1 MKKLGVILLVCIL
14 CVGTIFATVQ
24 EDVAF
29 FAGSQQ
35 GGQQGDEP
43 AVSRIMTQATTFEE
57 IKLALKDTG
66 AFDNYRKYNFF
77 NFGYAVDDAEV
88 MMDANASMDVGG
100 DMAMPEESVN
110 TSASGAEDGGSKEFS
125 STNVQIEGI
134 DEADIIKT
142 DGDYL
147 YIVGG
152 RIVYIV
158 KIDENDMEIVSK
170 IDKTQELIDIH
181 SIFIDED
188 RLVVFGTEYPPY
200 EGVPETINGIMIDA
214 GRFYS
219 GSIYQKA
226 FTFAEVYDL
235 QDKANPEVIQEL
247 TIEGDFRTA
256 RKSGDLVYL
265 AATKYIHVA
274 KDYEDAEAKDIL
286 PMYYDSEREEEPV
299 TINGVEVSMETDAAT
314 VNAAGK
320 DMEVMAPAD
329 ICICPIDN
337 SATFTTIAVLDI
349 AGDKEAKLTSYLGSL
364 NQFYMN
370 QNSIF
375 MTYYNWDYESG
386 KESVDIIA
394 LDVDGMDVSYRA
406 EGNVEGTLLN
416 QFSMDEY
423 NGYFRIATTEWEDG
437 SNVFVLDEN
446 LQMVGK
452 IENIAE
458 GEQIYSV
465 RFMGDRGYIVT
476 FETMDP
482 FFTVDLSDPTNPVIC
497 GELKLP
503 GYSNYLHQIDEN
515 TVLGIGRQTQEI
527 YTRDE
532 NGVETVVGFQNGG
545 IKLSLFDISDFANP
559 VELDSYI
566 IGNDATWSDA
576 LYDHKSIMV
585 DMKNGKVGF
594 CIYNYNND
602 PDAQGAYIFDVSGDE
617 ITEDGMMPSE
627 NADDDWLYGESAF
640 YFSRICYAGDTYYF
654 LENGM
659 INAYDRESY
668 EKTGSLEVK

>member
-14 CVGTIFATVQ
+14 CIGTVFATVQ
-24 EDVAF
+24 QDIPIFTGKQPGE
-29 FAGSQQ
+29 QQ
-35 GGQQGDEP
+35 IDEP
-43 AVSRIMTQATTFEE
+43 AVPRIMTQATTFEE

-100 DMAMPEESVN
+100 DMAMPEESIN
-110 TSASGAEDGGSKEFS
+110 TSASGAEAVEKDFS

-152 RIVYIV
+152 RVIYIV
-158 KIDENDMEIVSK
+158 KTDESDMEIVSK
-170 IDKTQELIDIH
+170 IDKTEELIDIN

-188 RLVVFGTEYPPY
+188 RLVVFGTEYPAY
-200 EGVPETINGIMIDA
+200 EGEPEAKSGVMMDVY
-214 GRFYS
+214 R
-219 GSIYQKA
+219 GSIYQTG

-235 QDKANPEVIQEL
+235 RDKANPTMIQEML
-247 TIEGDFRTA
+247 LEGDFRTA
-256 RKSGDLVYL
+256 RKSGDLVYI
-265 AATKYIHVA
+265 AATKYIYTT
-274 KDYEDAEAKDIL
+274 KDYDDAEAKDIL
-286 PMYYDSEREEEPV
+286 PVYYDSEREEEPV
-299 TINGVEVSMETDAAT
+299 TINGIEVSMETDAAT

-329 ICICPIDN
+329 ICICPIDS

-349 AGDKEAKLTSYLGSL
+349 AGDKEAELTSYLGSL

-386 KESVDIIA
+386 KESIDIIA
-394 LDVDGMDVSYRA
+394 LDVDGMNITYRA

-423 NGYFRIATTEWEDG
+423 NGYFRVATTEWEDG

-446 LQMVGK
+446 LQVVGK
-452 IENIAE
+452 IENIAK

-482 FFTVDLSDPTNPVIC
+482 FFTVDLSDPSNPVIC

-559 VELDSYI
+559 VELDSYV
-566 IGNDATWSDA
+566 IGNDATHSDA

-594 CIYNYNND
+594 CIYNYSND

-617 ITEDGMMPSE
+617 ITVDGMMQSE
-627 NADDDWLYGESAF
+627 NVADDWLYGDSSF
-640 YFSRICYAGDTYYF
+640 YFNRICYAGNTYYF
-654 LENGM
+654 LENGT